1 VNPAQNRT
9 LTVLCA
15 DVAPAGRGEWL
26 IELGRARG
34 GLVVNADRVG
44 RVEWSSVAFDSATAA
59 VAAAVEMQRVATSAP
74 DGTSVRIGL
83 ATGDVVVLDAGCAGV
98 AVNTAAGLLVRAAPG
113 QILANNVVRWLASS
127 AAAHGYVSI
136 GVVEIDGLAEPV
148 EAFVVDWQP
157 IDEVVKIVDSSGPPL
172 APLPAGIAA
181 AVRQPLVGRHAEW
194 QLLDE
199 AWSRVREGSR
209 EVVLI
214 GGEAGA
220 GKTRL
225 AADFARRCHEAGAT
239 VLLGSC
245 DAELALPYQPWVH
258 ALDHLLRSLPG
269 FGRPQN
275 SDRDLGDL
283 LVLLPQLERL
293 LPGLSRSPA
302 ADPETERYLLFSA
315 VDRVL
320 ANAAQSAP
328 MVVLLDD
335 LHWAGR
341 PTLEL
346 LRHLVRAGS
355 AASLMIIATF
365 RDAAADLTD
374 PLAECLVDL
383 QRSESVNRVRL
394 GGLDAISVEQF
405 VAGAL
410 GQELDGDLR
419 RLAAVARDRSGG
431 NAFFLGELWRQLV
444 QQGVIARE
452 DDRWVVR
459 RDVAGVGAPD
469 SVRDVVAARM
479 ARLSRRARRPVELAA
494 VAGQRVELRVL
505 SLAAEMDVDDVTAG
519 LEELVDTGFLVEV
532 GGHLPTYQF
541 THALVRD
548 TVEQVM
554 SLPGRARLHLRI
566 AEALEQVYE
575 ADPRS
580 VYAELAYHFSAATAV
595 GGSERGIRYGR
606 LAAEQARSSV
616 AYDEAISQFE
626 AVLQLL
632 PAESVEATEVLID
645 LGLVQMR
652 RGFSSTAQDTYQRAF
667 DTARR
672 ESWAEL
678 VADAALGYEEC
689 VHQRGAPG
697 GPAVRMVSEAIG
709 LIGDQPGPLRA
720 RLQASLARSLSLSGD
735 HHAAAA
741 AGELALAMARAVGDL
756 GCVVAALQ
764 ATTIVSSEPSWLVE
778 AGTELRD
785 VSLQIGDQWSAVYA
799 TGNICRGL
807 MELGRLGEAAEVL
820 VQHRLMAERG
830 RFLMF
835 QYMGHVY
842 EAALALAAGR
852 FGEAEQAAERAH
864 EIGNSSDIV
873 FDAGVYGLQMF
884 AIRREQG
891 RLPEVLPFMRFLSEH
906 HGAEAVWR
914 PGLTVLYAELGML
927 EESTGELDAL
937 SPDGFASIP
946 RDSVWPACL
955 TFLAEACIACGDP
968 KHAAVLLRELDH
980 YAGRN
985 LMVAMTICFGPA
997 DRLRGGLARLV
1008 GLANE
1013 AEGHFRAALAL
1024 ADRSA
1029 SPLWRAHVQLDWAG
1043 LAADRGDLAKAEAMA
1058 GEAHA
1063 GAVALGMNA
1072 LAERAASLLGR
1083 FAAPSPPLGDS
1094 EGLSHRELEVLRL
1107 IAEGCSNREIGE
1119 RLFISQHTAANH
1131 VRSILQKLGCGNRAE
1146 AAVYAVHRRL
1156 IGQPQTN

>member
-1 VNPAQNRT
+1 M
-9 LTVLCA
+9 CA
-15 DVAPAGRGEWL
+15 DVAPVERDRWL
-26 IELGRARG
+26 ADLARTHSG
-34 GLVVNADRVG
+34 VAVDLSA
-44 RVEWSSVAFDSATAA
+44 EIALVAFDSASAA
-59 VAAAVEMQRVATSAP
+59 VAAAVEMQRSTGSP
-74 DGTSVRIGL
+74 IRIGM
-83 ATGDVVVLDAGCAGV
+83 ATGDVEWSDGVCAGP
-98 AVNTAAGLLVRAAPG
+98 AVGAAAALLARAQPG
-113 QILANNVVRWLASS
+113 QILTNNVVRWLAAG
-127 AAAHGYVSI
+127 AAAHGFVPV
-136 GVVEIDGLAEPV
+136 GVVEIDGVEGVDEPV
-148 EAFVVDWQP
+148 EAFSVDWQP
-157 IDEVVKIVDSSGPPL
+157 VEAIVEPRVGVDQPPV
-172 APLPAGIAA
+172 PLPAGIAA
-181 AVRQPLVGRHAEW
+181 AVRQPLVGRDTEW
-194 QLLDE
+194 QLLDD
-199 AWSRVREGSR
+199 AWNRVREGAR

-225 AADFARRCHEAGAT
+225 AADFARQCHEAGAI
-239 VLLGSC
+239 VLLGTC

-293 LPGLSRSPA
+293 LPGLSRSHA

-320 ANAAQSAP
+320 ANAAQMAP
-328 MVVLLDD
+328 LVLLLDD
-335 LHWAGR
+335 VHWAGR

-355 AASLMIIATF
+355 AARLMVIATF

-374 PLAECLVDL
+374 PLAECLVDM
-383 QRSESVNRVRL
+383 QRSESVSRVRV
-394 GGLDAISVEQF
+394 GGLDAIDVEQF

-444 QQGVIARE
+444 QQGVVARR

-505 SLAAEMDVDDVTAG
+505 SLAAEMSVDDVSAG
-519 LEELVDTGFLVEV
+519 LDELVDTGFLVEV
-532 GGHLPTYQF
+532 GGHLPIYQF

-554 SLPGRARLHLRI
+554 SSSVRSRLHLRI
-566 AEALEQVYE
+566 GEALEHVYE
-575 ADPRS
+575 TDPRS

-595 GGSERGIRYGR
+595 GGIERGIRYGR
-606 LAAEQARSSV
+606 LAAEQARSSG

-632 PAESVEATEVLID
+632 AADGVEATEVLID

-652 RGFSSTAQDTYQRAF
+652 RGFSSTAQESYRRAF
-667 DTARR
+667 ETARR

-678 VADAALGYEEC
+678 VANAALGYEEC
-689 VHQRGAPG
+689 VHQRGASG
-697 GPAVRMVSEAIG
+697 APAVLMVSEAIA
-709 LIGDQPGPLRA
+709 LVGDQPGPLRA

-735 HHAAAA
+735 HEAAVE
-741 AGELALAMARAVGDL
+741 AGELALAMARAIDDV
-756 GCVVAALQ
+756 GCVIAALQ
-764 ATTIVSSEPSWLVE
+764 ATTIVSSEPSRLLD
-778 AGTELRD
+778 ASTELRD
-785 VSLQIGDQWSAVYA
+785 VALRVGDQWSAVYA
-799 TGNICRGL
+799 TGNMCRGL
-807 MELGRLGEAAEVL
+807 IGLGRLTEAAEVL
-820 VQHRLMAERG
+820 VQHRVLAERG

-842 EAALALAAGR
+842 EAVLALAAGR
-852 FGEAEQAAERAH
+852 FDEAEQAAERAH
-864 EIGNSSDIV
+864 EVGDSSNIL

-891 RLPEVLPFMRFLSEH
+891 RLAEVLPLMRFLADR
-906 HGAEAVWR
+906 HGEEAVWR

-927 EESTGELDAL
+927 EESRRELDAL
-937 SPDGFASIP
+937 SVDGFALIP

-955 TFLAEACIACGDP
+955 TFLAEACIACGAE
-968 KHAAVLLRELDH
+968 KHAAVLLRELDA

-997 DRLRGGLARLV
+997 DRLRGGLAGLV

-1013 AEGHFRAALAL
+1013 AESHFRSALAL

-1029 SPLWRAHVQLDWAG
+1029 SPVWRAHVQHDWAG
-1043 LAADRGDLAKAEAMA
+1043 LVAARADLAKAEAMA
-1058 GEAHA
+1058 REAHA
-1063 GAVALGMNA
+1063 ISLSLGMNA
-1072 LAERAASLLGR
+1072 LAERTSSQLDRFAVSPASASVQAASDR
-1083 FAAPSPPLGDS
+1083 D
-1094 EGLSHRELEVLRL
+1094 GLSNRELEVLRL

-1131 VRSILQKLGCGNRAE
+1131 VRSILQKLGCANRAE
-1146 AAVYAVHRRL
+1146 AAVHAVHRKL
-1156 IGQPQTN
+1156 VGQPETN

>member
-1 VNPAQNRT
+1 MNPAQNRT
-9 LTVLCA
+9 STVMCA
-15 DVAPAGRGEWL
+15 DVAPAERGDWL
-26 IELGRARG
+26 AELARAHSG
-34 GLVVNADRVG
+34 FEVNAN
-44 RVEWSSVAFDSATAA
+44 VETETVLVAFDSAAA
-59 VAAAVEMQRVATSAP
+59 GVAAAVDMQRVAMFAA
-74 DGTSVRIGL
+74 DGSPIRIGL
-83 ATGDVVVLDAGCAGV
+83 ATGDVEWSDGV
-98 AVNTAAGLLVRAAPG
+98 CTGTAVGTAAGLLCRAQPG
-113 QILANNVVRWLASS
+113 QILANNVVRWLAAG
-127 AAAHGYVSI
+127 AAANGYVMV
-136 GVVEIDGLAEPV
+136 GAVEIDGLDEPV
-148 EAFVVDWQP
+148 EAFAIDWQRIEP
-157 IDEVVKIVDSSGPPL
+157 FVDVADPAAQPVV
-172 APLPAGIAA
+172 PLPAGIAA
-181 AVRQPLVGRHAEW
+181 AVRQPLVGRETEW
-194 QLLDE
+194 RLLDD
-199 AWSRVREGSR
+199 AWNRVRDGCR

-225 AADFARRCHEAGAT
+225 AADFARRCYEAGAI
-239 VLLGSC
+239 VLLGTC

-283 LVLLPQLERL
+283 LILLPQLERL

-320 ANAAQSAP
+320 ANASQSVP
-328 MVVLLDD
+328 TVLLLDD

-355 AASLMIIATF
+355 AAHLMIIATF
-365 RDAAADLTD
+365 RDAAAALAD

-383 QRSESVNRVRL
+383 QRSESVSRLRL

-431 NAFFLGELWRQLV
+431 NAFFLGELWRQIV
-444 QQGVIARE
+444 QQGVIARRNE
-452 DDRWVVR
+452 RWVVR

-479 ARLSRRARRPVELAA
+479 ARLSRRARRPLELAA
-494 VAGQRVELRVL
+494 VAGQRVEFRVL
-505 SLAAEMDVDDVTAG
+505 SLAAEMSVDDVSAG
-519 LEELVDTGFLVEV
+519 LDELVDTGFLVEV

-548 TVEQVM
+548 TVEQVT
-554 SLPGRARLHLRI
+554 SSSARARLHLRI

-580 VYAELAYHFSAATAV
+580 VFAELAYHFSAATAV
-595 GGSERGIRYGR
+595 GGIERGIRYGR

-632 PAESVEATEVLID
+632 PGESVEATEVLID
-645 LGLVQMR
+645 LGLVQTR
-652 RGFSSTAQDTYQRAF
+652 RGFSSTAQETYLRAF

-672 ESWAEL
+672 EGWAEL
-678 VADAALGYEEC
+678 VAHAALGYEEC

-697 GPAVRMVSEAIG
+697 APAVLMVSEAIG
-709 LIGDQPGPLRA
+709 LVGDQPGPLRA
-720 RLQASLARSLSLSGD
+720 RLQASLARSLSLSGE
-735 HHAAAA
+735 HVSAVE
-741 AGELALAMARAVGDL
+741 AGALALAMARAVGDV
-756 GCVVAALQ
+756 GCVIAALQ
-764 ATTIVSSEPSWLVE
+764 ATTIVSSDPSRLVD
-778 AGTELRD
+778 ASTELRH
-785 VSLQIGDQWSAVYA
+785 VALQVGDQWSAVYA
-799 TGNICRGL
+799 TGNMCRGL
-807 MELGRLGEAAEVL
+807 MELGRLGEAADVL

-842 EAALALAAGR
+842 EAVLALAAGR
-852 FGEAEQAAERAH
+852 FDEAEQAAESAH
-864 EIGNSSDIV
+864 EVGDSSNIV

-891 RLPEVLPFMRFLSEH
+891 RLKEVLPLMRFLSER
-906 HGAEAVWR
+906 HGEEAVWR

-927 EESTGELDAL
+927 EESSRELDAL
-937 SPDGFASIP
+937 SPDAFASIP

-955 TFLAEACIACGDP
+955 TFLAEACIACEDE
-968 KHAAVLLRELDH
+968 KHAAVLLRELDT

-1013 AEGHFRAALAL
+1013 AESHFRAALAL

-1029 SPLWRAHVQLDWAG
+1029 SPVWRAHVQHDWAS
-1043 LAADRGDLAKAEAMA
+1043 LAAARGDFVKAASMA

-1063 GAVALGMNA
+1063 TAVALGMNA
-1072 LAERAASLLGR
+1072 LAERAALLR
-1083 FAAPSPPLGDS
+1083 DRVASPAPSVGDRY
-1094 EGLSHRELEVLRL
+1094 GLSHRELEVLRL
-1107 IAEGCSNREIGE
+1107 IAEGCSNREIGD

-1131 VRSILQKLGCGNRAE
+1131 VRSILQKSGCANRAE
-1146 AAVYAVHRRL
+1146 AAAYAVHRNL
-1156 IGQPQTN
+1156 VGQPQTN